1 MNIGYYCRGRVLKVD
16 ECLTGLPPGFRSYFY
31 IQGLERF
38 FN

>member
-1 MNIGYYCRGRVLKVD
+1 MNIGYYCRRGVLKVD
-16 ECLTGLPPGFRSYFY
+16 ERLTGLPPGFGSYFY